1 MKTRLTLSHAA
12 WRRAAL
18 SVPLAAI
25 TSLLSANTASAQ
37 NYVLQNNGS
46 TATVNLGDGSGGTGL
61 IGMNNWT
68 VGSQNQ
74 LDQQWFYYSVNGGG
88 VQSID
93 MLGGLV
99 PSLTGGNS
107 ILTATYSNSQLAIQV
122 QYQLTGT
129 GSGGADLSASA
140 YVFNLT
146 QANLNVNFYQYGNF
160 DLLNEANTLN
170 VYGDTV
176 NGYSS
181 VVQSA
186 SGTGSGIQET
196 INQPYANY
204 AAANTPG
211 QVMSDIAAGTP
222 LSGPYSASGSVAWA
236 FEWSSTVT
244 PYDGNLANSWNAL
257 QDQNMDI
264 QSVPE
269 PAPMALIALGL
280 GALGFARRTLKRNV

>member
-25 TSLLSANTASAQ
+25 TLLFLTDTASAQ
-37 NYVLQNNGS
+37 NYTIQNNGS
-46 TATVNLGDGSGGTGL
+46 SATVNLGDSSGGTGL
-61 IGMNNWT
+61 IGMNSWN
-68 VGSQNQ
+68 VDSQNQ

-93 MLGGLV
+93 QLGGLTPV
-99 PSLTGGNS
+99 LSADKST
-107 ILTATYSNSQLAIQV
+107 LTATYANSELAIQV

-129 GSGGADLSASA
+129 SSGGADLSASV
-140 YVFNLT
+140 YVFNLSN
-146 QANLNVNFYQYGNF
+146 ANLNVNFYQYGNF

-204 AAANTPG
+204 AAADSPG
-211 QVMSDIAAGTP
+211 NVMADIHAGTP
-222 LSGPYSASGSVAWA
+222 LNGPYSASGSVAWA
-236 FEWSSTVT
+236 FEWNSSVV
-244 PYDGNLANSWNAL
+244 PYDGNLANAWNAL

-264 QSVPE
+264 QAVPE